1 MDSNGS
7 SLKNFNFEGMTTE
20 EIINKY
26 ESVLSTRENQLLS
39 LTIEIGNAN
48 SEINKLSDE
57 IEKYDKE
64 NEILLNKINKIEKNI
79 SQELSNKEIM
89 FMRLQQKESEVE
101 FLQIQLDALIK
112 GTNIKPTEEKK
123 IVKNE
128 EGGFFSS
135 AKNKMKALKE
145 KVDSTISN
153 LKSRL
158 FDLEQQEKDR
168 NALALKLAQLKK
180 DFQIL
185 TSTKNKLEQELKQ
198 KDDSYN
204 QRINSLRSDN
214 ENLQLSYNEKLALN
228 KKLFTEN
235 DALEKEIEQRDNEL
249 NDLRNKLKDMNNQ
262 LGQSLVDK
270 GDLENQVQ
278 KLKAIKNSQ
287 LNDINKLTKENKNL
301 SEIITDQDKK
311 LQRAQDEIALMN
323 NKSNENDAD
332 IQNLNIKL
340 RGLMDDI
347 SNTQNVLNRNNGE
360 NRDLD
365 EKLCELNNQCEN
377 LKCENANLNSNI
389 IKEKALRADKEKQN
403 QNLNNIINEHENQ
416 INDLNNKYNS
426 LNAMYSMTTSDNK
439 NSQIQN
445 NKLKEHIMILTQQN
459 QKLLDELDCVKDQD
473 LKMKNLLSRKD
484 QSSMILRGVYDCI
497 QQGTMCLE
505 KIESD
510 PIGYSRGNLRS
521 NSPKEKIRSN
531 SPRYTYQN
539 NN

>member
-1 MDSNGS
+1 MSTQNYNLESGSYEIKISTNG
-7 SLKNFNFEGMTTE
+7 
-20 EIINKY
+20 I
-26 ESVLSTRENQLLS
+26 
-39 LTIEIGNAN
+39 
-48 SEINKLSDE
+48 
-57 IEKYDKE
+57 
-64 NEILLNKINKIEKNI
+64 
-79 SQELSNKEIM
+79 
-89 FMRLQQKESEVE
+89 
-101 FLQIQLDALIK
+101 
-112 GTNIKPTEEKK
+112 
-123 IVKNE
+123 
-128 EGGFFSS
+128 
-135 AKNKMKALKE
+135 
-145 KVDSTISN
+145 DSTISN

-168 NALALKLAQLKK
+168 NALAQKLAQLKK

-389 IKEKALRADKEKQN
+389 IKEKALRADKEKQS